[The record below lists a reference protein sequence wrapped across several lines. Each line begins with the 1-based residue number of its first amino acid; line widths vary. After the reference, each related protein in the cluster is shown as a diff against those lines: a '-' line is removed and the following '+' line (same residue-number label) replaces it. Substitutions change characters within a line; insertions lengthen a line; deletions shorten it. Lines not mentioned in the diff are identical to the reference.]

1 MFLSQLA
8 REMEEKRE
16 LERMEERMTLHYKNT
31 TKWAKQ
37 QLKRGAGIDKESRQA
52 LSAQLQIGDN
62 LRRKMES
69 VTGDDNDYE
78 NLTNEELVARAK
90 GILHETED
98 DINNNKNSSKGL
110 HDMAFM
116 KRGLEIQKQRAK
128 EEAKKL
134 LIELEE
140 DLGEDDNTDSSDI
153 ENDTKK
159 SKLPKTASAKEVSKV
174 LPKGKLVVSAL
185 EFSNSN
191 TVSVSGGISVD
202 NDVKKIKAT
211 ENKVPS
217 QTLEINDKET
227 TDKIESSASPK
238 KGIKSKIKL
247 PTSENDSEYNPW
259 MQTTSAK
266 SERKEKSRIVDFQK
280 AALMVTD
287 KGEENKAS
295 GKNEPIEKTSEEK
308 LDATKKSTN
317 LSQSELVRKAFA
329 VPDEKELE
337 KELEAEK
344 VSKLTAVT
352 SFREMKI
359 PFFQQRI
366 LSLYIRHPMQRE
378 ITLSK

>member
-52 LSAQLQIGDN
+52 LSAQLQIGDD

-69 VTGDDNDYE
+69 VNGDDNDYE

-98 DINNNKNSSKGL
+98 DINDNKKSSRGI

-116 KRGLEIQKQRAK
+116 KRGLELQKQRAK

-140 DLGEDDNTDSSDI
+140 DLGEDDTTDVSDI
-153 ENDTKK
+153 ENDTNK
-159 SKLPKTASAKEVSKV
+159 SNLPKTASAKEVSKV

-202 NDVKKIKAT
+202 NDVKEIKAT
-211 ENKVPS
+211 ETKVPLR
-217 QTLEINDKET
+217 TLEINDEET
-227 TDKIESSASPK
+227 ADKIENSASPK
-238 KGIKSKIKL
+238 KGKKPKIKL
-247 PTSENDSEYNPW
+247 PASKNDSEYNPW
-259 MQTTSAK
+259 MQTSSVK

-280 AALMVTD
+280 AALMITNEAE
-287 KGEENKAS
+287 KNKTN
-295 GKNEPIEKTSEEK
+295 GKNEPFVKAREEEPDTK
-308 LDATKKSTN
+308 KKSTN

-344 VSKLTAVT
+344 VSKLTAVA
-352 SFREMKI
+352 SFKEMKVC
-359 PFFQQRI
+359 F
-366 LSLYIRHPMQRE
+366 STMHP
-378 ITLSK
+378 IVLH